1 MTTTFTKMGAGAEFD
16 RIRSIWK
23 RLGDRGEG
31 GGDDCALVRIG
42 SEQIA
47 ISVDAMA
54 EDVHFKIGW
63 LTPREIGWRATAAA
77 LSDLAAVAADAK
89 GVLISLGISAEYPEA
104 FTTEIM
110 EGTGEAAASV
120 GAQVWGGDLFRSDKM
135 FVNVAVIGALSG
147 PAIRRSG
154 ARPGDGLW
162 VTGRLG
168 APAAALESLY
178 AGETPDASARARLAR
193 PTPRIAEAKWLRDW
207 GDRGDRG
214 VTSMIDISD
223 GLMSDGG
230 HLAAASAVKL
240 VIDYESVPVHAAVL
254 QTDHSLLGGEEY
266 ELLFTLS
273 EGSSDLASDFA
284 DQFGLEL
291 SSVGRVLE
299 GSGVQLL
306 RGGVEVQ
313 LNGGYIHF

>member
-42 SEQIA
+42 SEQLA

-110 EGTGEAAASV
+110 DGAGEAAASV

-147 PAIRRSG
+147 TAVRRSG
-154 ARPGDGLW
+154 ARPGDELW

-168 APAAALESLY
+168 APAAALESLD

-193 PTPRIAEAKWLRDW
+193 PMPRIAEAKWLR
-207 GDRGDRG
+207 DRG

-230 HLAAASAVKL
+230 HLAAASGVKL
-240 VIDYESVPVHAAVL
+240 VIDYESVPVHAAVSKAD
-254 QTDHSLLGGEEY
+254 QSLLGGEEY
-266 ELLFTLS
+266 ELLFTLT

-299 GSGVQLL
+299 GSGVQLV

-313 LNGGYIHF
+313 LNGGYTHF